1 MKVLSLALI
10 VIACWVVSPAYASP
24 DGSLEDTP
32 LVDAVKTAKAQPKIA
47 SLLDQLRAI
56 KDEADFH
63 EKGFDDYRRAKVWLL
78 SVEILR
84 YFMSGQ
90 TEKTPL
96 TASTAAFSPS
106 ISLVYPEI
114 TLVDFFF
121 EKREFGRLPNK
132 KPRRSGA

>member
-78 SVEILR
+78 SAEGLR
-84 YFMSGQ
+84 DFMSGQ
-90 TEKTPL
+90 TDIAKDVRTAPQALIALAAEWQKTQGRD
-96 TASTAAFSPS
+96 TEAA
-106 ISLVYPEI
+106 
-114 TLVDFFF
+114 
-121 EKREFGRLPNK
+121 RARLAEVEAAIAWK
-132 KPRRSGA
+132 AGI